1 VKRKF
6 PRSRGRMFPLPIRFD
21 GVNVDPIAIIGAL
34 VLTLLAVLL
43 TGPGMWSEKW
53 GWGWLKG
60 RRTPKDGDTADRER
74 SDPQRR

>member
-1 VKRKF
+1 
-6 PRSRGRMFPLPIRFD
+6 
-21 GVNVDPIAIIGAL
+21 VNVDPIAIIGAL

-60 RRTPKDGDTADRER
+60 RRRTPPGDDAGASDRSPSSR
-74 SDPQRR
+74 

>member
-1 VKRKF
+1 
-6 PRSRGRMFPLPIRFD
+6 
-21 GVNVDPIAIIGAL
+21 VNVDPIAIIGAL

-60 RRTPKDGDTADRER
+60 RRPSPGGDAADRPR
-74 SDPQRR
+74 TPDR